1 MNESFLQLR
10 VNEIHCERL
19 REAADRRLARQ
30 AREARAAAAND
41 PAPGVGILGRLAR
54 SLGVPLSRP
63 I

>member
-19 REAADRRLARQ
+19 REAQARRLARE
-30 AREARAAAAND
+30 AREARMVSSKD
-41 PAPGVGILGRLAR
+41 PTPTTGILGRLAR

>member
-19 REAADRRLARQ
+19 REAAARRLARE
-30 AREARAAAAND
+30 AREARAASAKD
-41 PAPGVGILGRLAR
+41 PISTTGILGRIAR